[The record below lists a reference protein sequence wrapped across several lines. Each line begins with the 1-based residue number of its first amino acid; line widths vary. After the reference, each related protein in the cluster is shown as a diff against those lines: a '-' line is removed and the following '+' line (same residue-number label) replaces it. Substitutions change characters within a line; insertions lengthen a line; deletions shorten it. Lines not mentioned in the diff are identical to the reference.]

1 MSKERRRGE
10 GCDASNG
17 VITAAGGLVK
27 PSGVARPSL
36 ALAGWAALTFRHLC
50 QSQPSASFSDVR
62 GISYASQVNCPG
74 KALPDQG
81 FSLQR

>member
-10 GCDASNG
+10 GCDTSNRVIAAAS
-17 VITAAGGLVK
+17 GLVK
-27 PSGVARPSL
+27 PSGVGRPSL
-36 ALAGWAALTFRHLC
+36 ALVGRAAPTFRHLC
-50 QSQPSASFSDVR
+50 HSQPSASFSDVR
-62 GISYASQVNCPG
+62 GISYASHVNCLG